1 MAWLLE
7 AQEIRRHEQAGDRAV
22 RLPTR
27 LAGRHRL
34 VHRNRTD
41 NQRNGG
47 RQVNRIEVLAA
58 TPAIEDTYEAT
69 IYDYEHA
76 PAKCLYTTKDAADQ
90 LYGEYGEEIEVE
102 G

>member
-1 MAWLLE
+1 MAEKFPTPQERAMAWLLE

-58 TPAIEDTYEAT
+58 TFDPCDYTRFAPEDN
-69 IYDYEHA
+69 
-76 PAKCLYTTKDAADQ
+76 YTKK
-90 LYGEYGEEIEVE
+90 GGF
-102 G
+102 

>member
-1 MAWLLE
+1 MAEKFPTPQERAMAWLLE

-41 NQRNGG
+41 NQ
-47 RQVNRIEVLAA
+47 
-58 TPAIEDTYEAT
+58 
-69 IYDYEHA
+69 
-76 PAKCLYTTKDAADQ
+76 